1 MPPFSDDDFG
11 CNLGSLLSES
21 NGIWVPQAPTTLH
34 PSLFSSQIG
43 GQISFKETKEV
54 TTMKTNNS
62 RWKDDVF
69 AVPQISPP
77 LAAGSKRSRP

>member
-1 MPPFSDDDFG
+1 MLPFSDDDFG
-11 CNLGSLLSES
+11 CNLGSLSCES
-21 NGIWVPQAPTTLH
+21 NGIWVPQAPTPLH

-77 LAAGSKRSRP
+77 PAAGSKRSRP